1 MSWKDDLGHLR
12 LLGPDIPDFNA
23 TVRRVWTH
31 IEKLE
36 AEVREWK
43 VEADRGKWPKEKAQ
57 EYFALRA
64 MLPEEI
70 GEDTY
75 LGMPRQLQALYEAIH
90 EDQSPTVE
98 RCFRRK
104 TYSP

>member
-1 MSWKDDLGHLR
+1 M
-12 LLGPDIPDFNA
+12 GPDISVFRE
-23 TVRRVWTH
+23 TVRRVWSH
-31 IEKLE
+31 IEQLE
-36 AEVREWK
+36 RELKEWK
-43 VEADRGKWPKEKAQ
+43 AEAHRSKWPREAAQ

-64 MLPEEI
+64 MLPKEI

-90 EDQSPTVE
+90 EDQSPTLE

-104 TYSP
+104 GLQT